1 MGLVLYGI
9 NIEWVGREMLGRKK
23 RDWREERD
31 GRDGS
36 NERLGVRR
44 GWEERIEIGGR
55 REMGVRRGSKDW
67 REGRNGR
74 MVVRRGSWLIIV
86 KTGA

>member
-44 GWEERIEIGGR
+44 GWE
-55 REMGVRRGSKDW
+55 
-67 REGRNGR
+67 
-74 MVVRRGSWLIIV
+74 
-86 KTGA
+86 

>member
-1 MGLVLYGI
+1 M
-9 NIEWVGREMLGRKK
+9 
-23 RDWREERD
+23 
-31 GRDGS
+31 
-36 NERLGVRR
+36 GVRR

-74 MVVRRGSWLIIV
+74 MVVRRGSWLIMV